1 MGPFAL
7 GAPGLPIT
15 ELETQRGG
23 GNEVLVEVEGA
34 LE

>member
-7 GAPGLPIT
+7 GAPSLPIS
-15 ELETQRGG
+15 ELETQR
-23 GNEVLVEVEGA
+23 EKSEALAEVEGA